1 MSQVIDQLAELF
13 NQRREVDYRIAALIG
28 AGAPGKKIRRRHR
41 RHRRHKWGAKRGRP
55 PGARKVNEYAC
66 EDCKRPFTSNLPLRE
81 AKCPFCQSTK
91 ILGVK

>member
-13 NQRREVDYRIAALIG
+13 NQRRELDIRIAALIG
-28 AGAPGKKIRRRHR
+28 GGTPEKTKHRKYRRHR
-41 RHRRHKWGAKRGRP
+41 RRKWGAKRGRP

-66 EDCKRPFTSNLPLRE
+66 EACKRPFTSNLPFRE

-91 ILGVK
+91 VLQV